1 MVKVVDVYY
10 EDVEPK
16 QRGASMPTYNN
27 VTLMPIPSREDGK
40 IETKIDNCFVLP
52 DVHSVHKN
60 IVFRTPKLDADL
72 IKSNKSRDASKQ
84 ITLGIRHGM
93 LQLLEELAAKR
104 PLWRFEANNY
114 IYSGFIVE
122 FIVSER
128 TEELGRL
135 VHNIDYASGRS
146 QRTDVYKIYNHRI
159 NEKLDRKD
167 HKTTTNIDTAI
178 RTVLREFGAKNLSE
192 IVKSGKEA
200 ITKVANAFQV
210 DAHRKLNEAQWNV
223 RSSLMDTLEARPDMF
238 MQFSWYNKL
247 GAPCVEHAK
256 HVAIMDETKI
266 KADQLMGGKLVIQR
280 GDTYIV
286 VDNVNNVSYTHQTL
300 PYAVRSKLGM
310 LKLVEPN
317 EFVSGV
323 GFKSDQE
330 CFFIFDDV
338 EQQHNEE

>member
-1 MVKVVDVYY
+1 M
-10 EDVEPK
+10 
-16 QRGASMPTYNN
+16 STHNN
-27 VTLMPIPSREDGK
+27 VTVMPIPPRDKDS
-40 IETKIDNCFVLP
+40 IATLIDHDFVMP
-52 DVHSVHKN
+52 DVHPVYKN
-60 IVFRTPKLDADL
+60 IVFRTPKVEDDIFRL
-72 IKSNKSRDASKQ
+72 NKKAAPSRV
-84 ITLGIRHGM
+84 TLGIRHGM
-93 LQLLEELAAKR
+93 LQLLEALAPKR
-104 PLWRFEANNY
+104 PLWTFTADAVY
-114 IYSGFIVE
+114 YSTGFIYGVTVRE
-122 FIVSER
+122 GI
-128 TEELGRL
+128 EELGRL
-135 VHNIDYASGRS
+135 EHSIEYARGRS
-146 QRTDVYKIYNHRI
+146 CKVDTFKLYNHRI

-167 HKTTTNIDTAI
+167 HKSTTNIDTAI
-178 RTVLREFGAKNLSE
+178 RTVLKEFGAKNISE

-200 ITKVANAFQV
+200 ITKAANNFQV

-223 RSSLMDTLEARPDMF
+223 RSALMAALEARPDVF
-238 MQFSWYNKL
+238 MQFSWYDKL

-256 HVAIMDETKI
+256 HVAIMDDTKT